1 MRSDGGHDES
11 ISARTFL
18 GGSPMSVESVRAY
31 DTWHEA
37 IGAHDGS
44 RDPLTLPWY
53 RSAFTEIRD
62 DLGGALLEVGCGRGE
77 FAVWLAVAVPGLRIT
92 GIDFSGAAIRLARK
106 SAVAAAQPV
115 HFIVGDAQALPFP
128 DNSFDWIVS
137 CECLEHIPR
146 PRAMA
151 TEMYRVLKPR
161 GRFCLTTENY
171 LNGMLL
177 AWLRSWLSGK
187 QFDSGSGVQ
196 PLEQFFLFFQV
207 QKYLQDTGL
216 VVDHTASSHYQ
227 WLLLPRVDPS
237 RLCTREFKSGW
248 ARQAAKPFGR
258 HFSFFGHKPGS
269 TS

>member
-1 MRSDGGHDES
+1 MRSDP
-11 ISARTFL
+11 I
-18 GGSPMSVESVRAY
+18 VAY
-31 DTWHEA
+31 DSWHVEM
-37 IGAHDGS
+37 GAHDQK
-44 RDPLTLPWY
+44 RDPLTFPWY
-53 RSAFTEIRD
+53 QSAFSGIRD
-62 DLGGALLEVGCGRGE
+62 DLGGTMLEVGCGRGE
-77 FAVWLAVAVPGLRIT
+77 FAVWLAAVVPGLRIT
-92 GIDFSGAAIRLARK
+92 GIDFASAAIKLAKKR
-106 SAVAAAQPV
+106 ALAAAQPV
-115 HFIVGDAQALPFP
+115 CFLVGDAQALPFP
-128 DNSFDWIVS
+128 DSSFDWIVS

-177 AWLRSWLSGK
+177 AWLRSWLFGK

-207 QKYLQDTGL
+207 RKYLQDTGL

-227 WLLLPRVDPS
+227 WLLLPRVDPA

-248 ARQAAKPFGR
+248 AQQVAKPFGQ
-258 HFSFFGHKPGS
+258 HFSFFGHKPGG